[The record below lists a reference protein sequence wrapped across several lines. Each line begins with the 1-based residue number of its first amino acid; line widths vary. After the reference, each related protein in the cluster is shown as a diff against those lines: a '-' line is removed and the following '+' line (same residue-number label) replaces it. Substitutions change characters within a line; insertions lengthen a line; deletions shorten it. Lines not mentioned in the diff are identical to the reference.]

1 MAQPTTDNNIP
12 GVTFASAEDSAKF
25 ELDPHLLNLMWDEPF
40 FSSILRPITKV
51 RTDKIS
57 TAGVLAREGSITM
70 WWNPAFVAA
79 LASKKVKGL
88 LKHECYHLVF
98 EHTTTRKHDPHI
110 LWNYAT
116 DLAINSVIPEE
127 ELPECGLIPGKAFTP
142 LTDEQKEK
150 MGEEGVKRYTLI
162 SDKIESFP
170 KEMSSEWYF
179 SRLSEDEDVSNAIQ
193 QSQDDG
199 IQIGS
204 MDDHEGWGEMSEEE
218 RELIRGKVKQILKE
232 AANKADSSNSWGS
245 VPASMR
251 AEIRKM
257 ISNEVDWRSVL
268 KTAIGTKKRAGRDT
282 SIRRLN
288 RKYPGIHPGSRRK
301 YTSSWAVYVDQSGS
315 VDDESLGML
324 FGELSNLAKRTSF
337 DVFYFDTEVDV
348 ENKFTWKKG
357 QSIAPKRTRCG
368 GTDFSAPSRHAHKNM
383 DKYDGYIILTDGYAS
398 DPGPPRM
405 RRVWVITPDGQL
417 QFSANRDVL
426 VEMKRTVAQGS
437 EEAA

>member
-1 MAQPTTDNNIP
+1 MAEPTSTSNKIP
-12 GVTFASAEDSAKF
+12 AASAVSKEEAASF

-51 RTDKIS
+51 RTDAIS
-57 TAGVLAREGSITM
+57 TAGVLAKDGSITM
-70 WWNPAFVAA
+70 WWNPCF
-79 LASKKVKGL
+79 LASLVPKKVKGL

-110 LWNYAT
+110 LWNYGT
-116 DLAINSVIPEE
+116 DLAINSVIPED
-127 ELPECGLIPGKAFTP
+127 ELPDCGLIPGKAFTP

-150 MGEEGVKRYTLI
+150 MGEEAVKRYTLI

-179 SRLSEDEDVSNAIQ
+179 ARLAEDEDVSNAIQ
-193 QSQDDG
+193 EGEASGDG
-199 IQIGS
+199 FGI
-204 MDDHEGWGEMSEEE
+204 MDDHEGWGKMSEEE
-218 RELIRGKVKQILKE
+218 RELIRGKVKQVLKE
-232 AANKADSSNSWGS
+232 AAKKADSSNSWGS

-251 AEIRKM
+251 AEIRRM
-257 ISNEVDWRSVL
+257 VSNEVDWRAVL
-268 KTAIGTKKRAGRDT
+268 RTAIGTKKRAGRDT

-315 VDDESLGML
+315 VDDESLALL
-324 FGELSNLAKRTSF
+324 FGELENLAKRTTF

-357 QSIAPKRTRCG
+357 RSIAPKRTRCG
-368 GTDFSAPSRHAHKNM
+368 GTDFNAPSKHAHKNM
-383 DKYDGYIILTDGYAS
+383 DKYDGYVILTDGYA
-398 DPGPPRM
+398 PEPIPTRL
-405 RRVWVITPDGQL
+405 RRVWVITPDGEL
-417 QFSANRDVL
+417 QFPANRDV
-426 VEMKRTVAQGS
+426 VVGMRRDAKK
-437 EEAA
+437 EAA